1 MENGNSVFLALVLS
15 QIQLFSSQNIYCKEA
30 VNSVE
35 KVTSCPTSKT
45 EWNIAALRKNC
56 SRLASRQNC
65 VNENE
70 KFQYHCV
77 INGMRNT
84 LVEVCAPT
92 RIIFGYCVEFN
103 VLGGVIQDQRS
114 APCNKTFP
122 KCDNIYLSSDAYK
135 YPDCFEL
142 VSISE
147 DRSSTKKIPLATKK
161 KTANE
166 PVFLKP
172 IAITIGF
179 LSLAFIS
186 IFAVTNVQL
195 RKRRQRARK
204 KIDENNEAMLNDDD
218 SKQS

>member
-1 MENGNSVFLALVLS
+1 MKNVISVFLALVLPP
-15 QIQLFSSQNIYCKEA
+15 IQLFTSQNIYCEEA

-35 KVTSCPTSKT
+35 NVTSCPTSKT
-45 EWNIAALRKNC
+45 DWDIAALRKNC
-56 SRLASRQNC
+56 SGLASRQNC
-65 VNENE
+65 VYENE

-92 RIIFGYCVEFN
+92 RIIFGHCVEFN
-103 VLGGVIQDQRS
+103 VRGGVIQDQRS
-114 APCNKTFP
+114 ARCNQTFP
-122 KCDNIYLSSDAYK
+122 KCDNNYQSSDAYK

-147 DRSSTKKIPLATKK
+147 DRSSTKKRPPATKK

-166 PVFLKP
+166 PMFLKP

-186 IFAVTNVQL
+186 IFAVTTLQL
-195 RKRRQRARK
+195 RKRRETAGK
-204 KIDENNEAMLNDDD
+204 KIDENNE
-218 SKQS
+218 QC

>member
-1 MENGNSVFLALVLS
+1 MGYVLL
-15 QIQLFSSQNIYCKEA
+15 QIQISQGKSRYCQEA
-30 VNSVE
+30 VDNAESVG
-35 KVTSCPTSKT
+35 SCPTSKE
-45 EWNIAALRKNC
+45 EWEIAARKKNC
-56 SRLASRQNC
+56 SKIASKQNC
-65 VNENE
+65 SSVE

>member
-1 MENGNSVFLALVLS
+1 MTYCISVFLALVLS
-15 QIQLFSSQNIYCKEA
+15 QIQLFTSQNIFCEEA
-30 VNSVE
+30 VKSVE
-35 KVTSCPTSKT
+35 NVTSCPTSKT
-45 EWNIAALRKNC
+45 EWDIAALRKNC
-56 SRLASRQNC
+56 SGLASRQNC

-77 INGMRNT
+77 INGKRNT

-103 VLGGVIQDQRS
+103 VRGGVIQDQRS

-122 KCDNIYLSSDAYK
+122 KCDNLYLSSDAYK

-147 DRSSTKKIPLATKK
+147 DRSSTKNRPPAIKK

-166 PVFLKP
+166 PLFLKP

-179 LSLAFIS
+179 MSLVFIS
-186 IFAVTNVQL
+186 IFAVMNLQF

-204 KIDENNEAMLNDDD
+204 KIDKSNEAMLNDDD